1 MYWSSLTDF
10 LAMGGHAGFI
20 WPAFGCGLIV
30 LGGLAMVSR
39 RSLAAAERELAEARR
54 EAGRDA

>member
-1 MYWSSLTDF
+1 MYWSSISDF

-20 WPAFGCGLIV
+20 WPAFAIGFAV
-30 LGGLAMVSR
+30 LGGLGVLSR
-39 RSLAAAERELAEARR
+39 RALGAAESELADARK

>member
-1 MYWSSLTDF
+1 MYWSSVSDF

-20 WPAFGCGLIV
+20 WPAFAIGFAV
-30 LGGLAMVSR
+30 LGGLALLSR
-39 RSLAAAERELAEARR
+39 HALGTAERELAEARK